1 MIIDAKADLSCLISF
16 VTQLFGVEASID
28 VQVTVRGK
36 KYDISGVTTVKDLQ
50 EQLKESGVE
59 PSQHTILFGGK
70 RLEDDDVL
78 SDAGVEDGAQLSVIP
93 RISKPKAKK
102 PKTAAAP
109 TTSASPQM
117 NADTQSMMEQYMK
130 NSGIDT
136 SKLDEMMKSMG
147 GGDGMPDMQ
156 ESLKQMSSM
165 MNSPMFQEFMNDPEN
180 LEKSRQMILN
190 NPVLKGM
197 MSGMPGMD
205 ELLNDPVAWRE
216 AMMAAANM
224 YKNMDPEDLMK
235 AMGGGQPGGLFD
247 GTLDPSS
254 LAAAKA
260 LDELDEDDD

>member
-1 MIIDAKADLSCLISF
+1 MIALSDSLRFSLK
-16 VTQLFGVEASID
+16 LFGVDASLD

-36 KYDISGVTTVKDLQ
+36 KYDISGVTTVKELQ
-50 EQLKESGVE
+50 AQLQKESGVE

-93 RISKPKAKK
+93 RISKSK
-102 PKTAAAP
+102 PKTKKAKTSA
-109 TTSASPQM
+109 SASPQM
-117 NADTQSMMEQYMK
+117 KSDTKSMLEDYMK

-147 GGDGMPDMQ
+147 GGNGEIPDMQ

-165 MNSPMFQEFMNDPEN
+165 MNSPVFQEFMNDPEN

-190 NPVLKGM
+190 NPMLKGM

-247 GTLDPSS
+247 GNLDPSS

>member
-1 MIIDAKADLSCLISF
+1 M
-16 VTQLFGVEASID
+16 
-28 VQVTVRGK
+28 QVTVRGK
-36 KYDISGVTTVKDLQ
+36 KYEISGVTTVKDLQ
-50 EQLKESGVE
+50 EQLQKESGVE

-70 RLEDDDVL
+70 RLEEDDVL

-93 RISKPKAKK
+93 KISKPKKKKAKS
-102 PKTAAAP
+102 AAAVP
-109 TTSASPQM
+109 STSASPQM
-117 NADTQSMMEQYMK
+117 NADTKSMMEDYMK

-147 GGDGMPDMQ
+147 GGDGGGMPDMQ

-165 MNSPMFQEFMNDPEN
+165 MNSPMFQDFMNDPEN
-180 LEKSRQMILN
+180 LEKSRQMILT
-190 NPVLKGM
+190 NPMLKGM

-216 AMMAAANM
+216 AMMAAATM

-235 AMGGGQPGGLFD
+235 AMGGGQPGAGLFD
-247 GTLDPSS
+247 GNLDPSS

>member
-1 MIIDAKADLSCLISF
+1 MKLAFSSLLSLL
-16 VTQLFGVEASID
+16 VLFGVEASID

-102 PKTAAAP
+102 TKTAAAP

-165 MNSPMFQEFMNDPEN
+165 MNSPVFQDFMNDPEN

-190 NPVLKGM
+190 NPMLKGM